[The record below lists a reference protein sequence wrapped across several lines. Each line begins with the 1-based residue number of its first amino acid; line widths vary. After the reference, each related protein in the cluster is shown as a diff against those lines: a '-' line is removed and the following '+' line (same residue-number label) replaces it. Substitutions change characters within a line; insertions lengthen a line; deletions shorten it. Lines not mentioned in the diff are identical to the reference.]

1 MLKDTQ
7 VIIMANTCAGFV
19 ICQVLISHIYCFL
32 FVCFLTF
39 WPHHVARGIL
49 VPGPGIKLMPPALE
63 AQSLNHWTYQG
74 SPPVAF
80 SVLILPS
87 LAEALGA
94 TSLYCPRVPPR
105 ACVLSRSVM
114 SNSFQPY
121 GLQPTRLLCPW
132 DSPGKNTGVDCHLFL
147 QGIF

>member
-1 MLKDTQ
+1 M
-7 VIIMANTCAGFV
+7 
-19 ICQVLISHIYCFL
+19 
-32 FVCFLTF
+32 
-39 WPHHVARGIL
+39 
-49 VPGPGIKLMPPALE
+49 E

-147 QGIF
+147 QGIFPTQGLNLQLLCQLHWQVDTLLPCLFYRSLVGRHWDIQGSICIIIAKYFVRGKSG